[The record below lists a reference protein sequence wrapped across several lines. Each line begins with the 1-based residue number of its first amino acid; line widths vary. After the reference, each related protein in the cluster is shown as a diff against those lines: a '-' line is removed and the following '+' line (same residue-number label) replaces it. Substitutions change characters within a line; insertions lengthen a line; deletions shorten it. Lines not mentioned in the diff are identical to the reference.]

1 MASKWR
7 SAVRKDKGHVTEY
20 SQTNA
25 QEDFAETGLMIYTY
39 LRNPDRLPAK
49 VSSAMERKIPNR
61 IALWQSR
68 FPEKGKE
75 FFSVASYG
83 EC

>member
-1 MASKWR
+1 
-7 SAVRKDKGHVTEY
+7 
-20 SQTNA
+20 
-25 QEDFAETGLMIYTY
+25 MIYTY
-39 LRNPDRLPAK
+39 LRNPDCLPAK
-49 VSSAMERKIPNR
+49 VSSAMERMIPNR
-61 IALWQSR
+61 IAFWQSR